1 MIPTSFRRPVHLVST
16 SLLLAA
22 LCLAAPSVAEVLE
35 DDQSLPALYAV
46 TGVEPGDEL
55 NIRLEPRSNA
65 DIIGRL
71 PPQSAGIEVVS
82 RRGNWLQINSNEA
95 SGWVA
100 ARFLEREA
108 GAPQSGVLPE
118 RLACFGTEPFWSVV
132 AAGTSITYNT
142 PDNPDGTLFSIR
154 HVTGAM
160 NSPSPHWII
169 LGERQEQSMTA
180 VVMPQACSDGMSDR
194 MFGLATT
201 IVIDSGDTATGLSGC
216 CSIAPAAQN

>member
-1 MIPTSFRRPVHLVST
+1 MLGAVFLAKPSF
-16 SLLLAA
+16 AEA
-22 LCLAAPSVAEVLE
+22 LQE
-35 DDQSLPALYAV
+35 DQSLPALYAV
-46 TGVEPGDEL
+46 TGVEQGDEL
-55 NIRLEPRSNA
+55 NIRLEPQSDA
-65 DIIGRL
+65 DIIGSL
-71 PPQSAGIEVVS
+71 PPQSAGIEVVGRKGS
-82 RRGNWLQINSNEA
+82 WLQINSIEA

-132 AAGTSITYNT
+132 AAGSTLNYNT
-142 PDNPDGTLFSIR
+142 PDNPDGTSFSVR
-154 HVTGAM
+154 HVTRAM

-169 LGERQEQSMTA
+169 LGERQAQSMTA
-180 VVMPQACSDGMSDR
+180 VVMPETCSDGMSDR
-194 MFGLATT
+194 AFGLAAT